1 MNYYLS
7 SLFNSILLKDITKRY
22 NVCNT
27 SELYNLAGYLL
38 TNFGNPFSINNLAN
52 ELDLG
57 SVNTAKKFCKYLE
70 EPYLFFYLPRY
81 NSKLKLMQKAPT
93 KAYVVDNG
101 FISARAFELS
111 RNQGRLLE
119 NLVFVELTRRGFSI
133 PNAFFY
139 YHTRSGKEFDFVCR
153 QMHQVTQLI
162 QVSYDVFNQKTLK
175 REIMA
180 LIEAGDELRCQ
191 NLLLISW
198 DEEKQIEESNYK
210 INLKPVWKWLLEDSD
225 PNDQ

>member
-1 MNYYLS
+1 
-7 SLFNSILLKDITKRY
+7 
-22 NVCNT
+22 
-27 SELYNLAGYLL
+27 
-38 TNFGNPFSINNLAN
+38 
-52 ELDLG
+52 
-57 SVNTAKKFCKYLE
+57 
-70 EPYLFFYLPRY
+70 
-81 NSKLKLMQKAPT
+81 
-93 KAYVVDNG
+93 
-101 FISARAFELS
+101 
-111 RNQGRLLE
+111 
-119 NLVFVELTRRGFSI
+119 
-133 PNAFFY
+133 
-139 YHTRSGKEFDFVCR
+139 
-153 QMHQVTQLI
+153 MHQVTQLI